1 LASSYGPDGG
11 IVLTNALIANG
22 TILNRAAGNLTVTN
36 LLAPSAAITTISVNT
51 INAPTATLNNLT
63 PSGVTRGLFMPNGFG
78 GASLASAQPEKKIA
92 ALGLDASGPALRVA
106 SAVSGPVALTQGL
119 EDALDRET
127 KEKASVATTDRRLLR
142 FSKMIPSLSN
152 TETDKKGAVKA
163 EAAPPEPS
171 PAGDD
176 PAKPQTPPPVS
187 PLIPQP
193 EIAAA
198 ENSFSTF
205 SLNVAD
211 VSFKLAAASL
221 ANGAMPDRNSIRSEE
236 FVNALNYHDPEPP
249 PGSPIGFTWERAR
262 YPFIQNREILRFA
275 VRTAA
280 TGREANKPLNLVLLL
295 DHSGSMDRADRVRI
309 VREAIQTL
317 ANQLKV
323 GDRFSVVTF
332 ARTARLFAD
341 GVTGDKAGT
350 IVESLSGITPEGGT
364 NLEDALR
371 LGYET
376 ASRHFQNNGVNRVIL
391 FTDGAA
397 NLGDL
402 SPESLRDR
410 VETWRKRGVALDCF
424 GIGWDGLNDDLL
436 EKLSRNGD
444 GRYGFL
450 NSPEEAGGEFANK
463 IAGALH
469 VAAADVKVQVEF
481 NPQRVNLWRQIGY
494 ATHQLTKEQF
504 RDNKV
509 DAAELAAAESGNAL
523 YLAETKSDGS
533 GPIAT
538 VHVRHRDPGTGLFQ
552 EHEWR
557 IPYDG
562 PAPLLERAPATLRL
576 ATTAAAFSEWLSGLP
591 YAAEVTPDRLL
602 QLIQGLP
609 SEAGPDRRPHELET
623 MIQQARSLVGK

>member
-1 LASSYGPDGG
+1 
-11 IVLTNALIANG
+11 
-22 TILNRAAGNLTVTN
+22 
-36 LLAPSAAITTISVNT
+36 
-51 INAPTATLNNLT
+51 
-63 PSGVTRGLFMPNGFG
+63 MPNRFG
-78 GASLASAQPEKKIA
+78 EASPASAQPEKKIE
-92 ALGLDASGPALRVA
+92 ALGFDASGPELRVA

-119 EDALDRET
+119 EDVLDREA

-142 FSKMIPSLSN
+142 FSKMVPSLAN
-152 TETDKKGAVKA
+152 TEADKKGAVKAEVRLA

-171 PAGDD
+171 PTGDD
-176 PAKPQTPPPVS
+176 LAKPQTSPPVS

-249 PGSPIGFTWERAR
+249 AGSPIGFTWERAR

-295 DHSGSMDRADRVRI
+295 DRSGSMERADRVRI

-323 GDRFSVVTF
+323 EDRFSVVTF

-341 GVTGDKAGT
+341 GVTGDKAGA

-576 ATTAAAFSEWLSGLP
+576 ATTAAAFSDWLSGLP
-591 YAAEVTPDRLL
+591 YAAEATPDRLL

-609 SEAGPDRRPHELET
+609 SEAGPDRRPQELET